1 MISSDAYMGMFLPG
15 DIADRILDFMDGK
28 IDLPFVKTDELMGCF
43 YLFGKDHGIKSEL
56 EVMTVKN
63 LAKKTISQVSNS
75 IRAFAYQEL
84 TKSQELIRQ
93 NLIKRSLQI
102 AIDAR
107 EAISSGAI
115 KLDRR
120 ISRDP
125 TILSDIFALHIAHF
139 KKDYFFYLFDP
150 LPGTSLPADL
160 RNLLDRRM
168 LMLSFD
174 VKDASCVPYS
184 TILSPFLDWIRES
197 HTLMN

>member
-1 MISSDAYMGMFLPG
+1 MGMFLPG

>member
-1 MISSDAYMGMFLPG
+1 MGMFLPG
-15 DIADRILDFMDGK
+15 DIADRILDFMNGK
-28 IDLPFVKTDELMGCF
+28 IDLPFVKPNELMGCF
-43 YLFGKDHGIKSEL
+43 YLFGKDHGIKSDL

-93 NLIKRSLQI
+93 NLIKRSMQI

-184 TILSPFLDWIRES
+184 TILSPFLDWIREL

>member
-1 MISSDAYMGMFLPG
+1 MGMFLPG
-15 DIADRILDFMDGK
+15 DIADRILDFMNGK
-28 IDLPFVKTDELMGCF
+28 IDLPFVKPNELMGCF
-43 YLFGKDHGIKSEL
+43 YLFGKDHGIKSDL

-93 NLIKRSLQI
+93 NLIKRSMQI

-125 TILSDIFALHIAHF
+125 TILSDIFALHIGHF